1 MSTLSSLQPVE
12 LLLAEDNATDAEM
25 TIRALKRVNLAN
37 SLVWVKDGEE
47 ALEFLRREGRY
58 ADRLDGQPKVVLLDL
73 KMPKMDG
80 LDTLRE
86 IRSDGRLRGQPV
98 VVLTSSR
105 EEADLVASYELGVNS
120 YIVKPVD
127 FQQLLEE
134 VARLGYYWMVLNRRP
149 ASGD

>member
-1 MSTLSSLQPVE
+1 MSTLSNLEPVE

-37 SLVWVKDGEE
+37 HLIWVKDGEE

-58 ADRLDGQPKVVLLDL
+58 AGRADGQPKVVLLDL

-80 LDTLRE
+80 LDVLRE
-86 IRSDGRLRGQPV
+86 IREDARLRSQPV

-134 VARLGYYWMVLNRRP
+134 VARLGYYWLMLNRRP
-149 ASGD
+149 AGGD